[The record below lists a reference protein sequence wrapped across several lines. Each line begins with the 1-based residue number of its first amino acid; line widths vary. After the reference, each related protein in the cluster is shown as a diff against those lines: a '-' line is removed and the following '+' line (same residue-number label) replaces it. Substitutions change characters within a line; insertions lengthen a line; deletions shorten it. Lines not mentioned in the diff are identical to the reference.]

1 MEKEFTQLVSNVLSG
16 EASDKE
22 KESLEQMLLESSE
35 HSHIY
40 NQLKEYW
47 DAEVHLT
54 HRREKGSLEAGI
66 FSKLSLDTEAPR
78 FSLRKLFIRISNVAA
93 ILFFAISCLL
103 TYLYTTAPKEYYT
116 YSAQSKAIEYT
127 LKDGTKVTLNKNS
140 SVTYRSDYS
149 ESSRDIKLTGEAY
162 FNVVRD
168 ASKPFTVEALG
179 TKTEDIGTSFN
190 INANAE
196 NSTVSTTL
204 VEGSIRFKADNCNIL
219 LKPGQE
225 LIYNK
230 GLKEGLLHK
239 TDTQYRTAWMSGRY
253 NYTNIRFTDLAVKLE
268 HIYHLNIEI
277 ADQKI
282 ANRVVSA
289 SFLTDEPLEDI
300 LNSLQNELG
309 FTYEKKDKN
318 RINILRK
325 TLNNEMPMD

>member
-1 MEKEFTQLVSNVLSG
+1 
-16 EASDKE
+16 
-22 KESLEQMLLESSE
+22 
-35 HSHIY
+35 
-40 NQLKEYW
+40 
-47 DAEVHLT
+47 
-54 HRREKGSLEAGI
+54 
-66 FSKLSLDTEAPR
+66 
-78 FSLRKLFIRISNVAA
+78 
-93 ILFFAISCLL
+93 
-103 TYLYTTAPKEYYT
+103 
-116 YSAQSKAIEYT
+116 
-127 LKDGTKVTLNKNS
+127 
-140 SVTYRSDYS
+140 
-149 ESSRDIKLTGEAY
+149 
-162 FNVVRD
+162 
-168 ASKPFTVEALG
+168 LG

>member
-1 MEKEFTQLVSNVLSG
+1 MKKEFTQLVSNVLSG

-35 HSHIY
+35 HSKIY

-47 DAEVHLT
+47 DAEVQLT
-54 HRREKGSLEAGI
+54 HKREKGSLEAGI
-66 FSKLSLDTEAPR
+66 FSKLSLETEAQQ
-78 FSLRKLFIRISNVAA
+78 FTLRKLFLRFSSAAA
-93 ILFFAISCLL
+93 ILFFTISCVLA
-103 TYLYTTAPKEYYT
+103 YLYTAAPKEFYT

-149 ESSRDIKLTGEAY
+149 ENSRHVKLSGEAF

-168 ASKPFTVEALG
+168 TTKPFIVEAFG
-179 TKTEDIGTSFN
+179 TRTEDIGTRFN
-190 INANAE
+190 IKTNAE

-204 VEGSIRFKADNCNIL
+204 VEGSIRFKADNCNVL

-230 GLKEGLLHK
+230 GLKKGLIHK
-239 TDTQYRTAWMSGRY
+239 TDTQYQTAWASGRY
-253 NYTNIRFTDLAVKLE
+253 NYTNIRFADLTVKLA
-268 HIYHLNIEI
+268 HIYHLNIQI

-289 SFLTDEPLEDI
+289 SFLTDESVEDI
-300 LNSLQNELG
+300 LKSLQNELG
-309 FTYEKKDKN
+309 FTYVKKENNQIK
-318 RINILRK
+318 ILSK
-325 TLNNEMPMD
+325 TLNNELPMD

>member
-22 KESLEQMLLESSE
+22 KKSLEQMLLESSE

-47 DAEVHLT
+47 DAEVHLM
-54 HRREKGSLEAGI
+54 HRREKGSMEAGI
-66 FSKLSLDTEAPR
+66 FSKLSLETELKQFTLRKIFLR
-78 FSLRKLFIRISNVAA
+78 FSSVAA
-93 ILFFAISCLL
+93 IIFFAISCVLA
-103 TYLYTTAPKEYYT
+103 YLYTAVPKEYYT
-116 YSAQSKAIEYT
+116 YSAQSKVIEYT

-149 ESSRDIKLTGEAY
+149 ENNRDIKLTGEAY

-168 ASKPFTVEALG
+168 ASKPFTIEALG

-204 VEGSIRFKADNCNIL
+204 IEGSIRFKADNCNIL

-230 GLKEGLLHK
+230 GLKKGLIHK
-239 TDTQYRTAWMSGRY
+239 TDTQYRTAWTSGRY
-253 NYTNIRFTDLAVKLE
+253 NYTDIRFADLAVKLA

-289 SFLTDEPLEDI
+289 SFLTDEPVEEI
-300 LNSLQNELG
+300 LKSLQNELG
-309 FTYEKKDKN
+309 FKYVKKDSN
-318 RINILRK
+318 QINIVSK